1 MATEAPRIYD
11 AYMEH
16 SEFNIDINYVKTPSS
31 MAFCEL
37 ILPIA
42 MGPERNSL
50 RAWWWP
56 HAGPGAGG
64 SPYPYDFL
72 NLPAVGWAQFGI
84 ACLKVLAAFLA
95 SGAVVCLVD
104 RALPEHPLAK

>member
-1 MATEAPRIYD
+1 MRCGRVEMRWAHAVAPQVHGAHAR
-11 AYMEH
+11 
-16 SEFNIDINYVKTPSS
+16 
-31 MAFCEL
+31 L
-37 ILPIA
+37 
-42 MGPERNSL
+42 GPL
-50 RAWWWP
+50 YLTFVFVRAWWWP

-104 RALPEHPLAK
+104 RALPEHTLAK